1 MKVMPAHSDDI
12 NGLGNGNEIYF
23 KKEENE
29 DAIQPAFRKNT
40 VVNLTKTTVA
50 STELDY
56 LEYTDT
62 KENVFKNAFDNGN
75 NEFDSSNNGLRD
87 VRSTI
92 GYDELQKLG
101 HNSSIQPILDTIPP
115 TQTATNKQEQQQQ
128 QSTAKLWNHEL
139 LPSNMKIYETLP
151 INDIFDANKTIS
163 IEKFDRNSIETNAKM
178 RKENDDFA
186 AININRGDK
195 VREWPSEED
204 AEYDSNESDEDFEI
218 ITDGVKVSRR
228 NKYRTHTSY
237 VKAVVRPPL
246 QQGFIASPGYPHYYI
261 GNSSCS
267 WRITVPSGQRIQLIL
282 LDVNLRSKFLLFV

>member
-1 MKVMPAHSDDI
+1 MPAHSDDI
-12 NGLGNGNEIYF
+12 NGIENGNEIYF

-29 DAIQPAFRKNT
+29 DVIQPALRKNT
-40 VVNLTKTTVA
+40 VVDLTKTTIA
-50 STELDY
+50 STEPDY

-62 KENVFKNAFDNGN
+62 KENVFKNAVDSSN

-92 GYDELQKLG
+92 GYDELHKLR
-101 HNSSIQPILDTIPP
+101 HNSSIQPISHTIPT
-115 TQTATNKQEQQQQ
+115 TQTATNKQNQQQQQ
-128 QSTAKLWNHEL
+128 QSTAKLWNNEL
-139 LPSNMKIYETLP
+139 LPSNMNIYETLP
-151 INDIFDANKTIS
+151 VDDIFDANQTIS

-178 RKENDDFA
+178 RKDNDDFA

-204 AEYDSNESDEDFEI
+204 AEYESNESDEDFEI
-218 ITDGVKVSRR
+218 ITDGVKVSRT

-237 VKAVVRPPL
+237 IKSVVRSPL

-282 LDVNLRSKFLLFV
+282 LDVNLRSKFLPLV